1 MYSTGTS
8 FCELFRTLVVLCR
21 RQILQTTWGMVFV
34 QIGGGKKREK
44 NKYILVVYTIIYVVL
59 RIN

>member
-21 RQILQTTWGMVFV
+21 RQILETTWGMVFV
-34 QIGGGKKREK
+34 QIGGVKKRER
-44 NKYILVVYTIIYVVL
+44 NKYIYILGIIYYV
-59 RIN
+59 

>member
-1 MYSTGTS
+1 MYSNGTS

-21 RQILQTTWGMVFV
+21 GQILGTTWGMVFV

-44 NKYILVVYTIIYVVL
+44 HKYIYTIIYYV
-59 RIN
+59 